1 MYRCHDEARSG
12 LIASRRSARLACLP
26 PEQRLWRQVDRSG
39 ARDRRLR
46 LCPAPGAPFGG
57 SVQSVMNWRPYGPLS
72 KREIRCRRL
81 SYRFSPPIP
90 ARLNRFQRML
100 WRLQR
105 LFLGDTQHKRVQPW
119 RSDARETA

>member
-1 MYRCHDEARSG
+1 MKPGQDSLPVADPRGWR
-12 LIASRRSARLACLP
+12 ASLPSNAC
-26 PEQRLWRQVDRSG
+26 G
-39 ARDRRLR
+39 ARWTDREPVTEDYA
-46 LCPAPGAPFGG
+46 CVPHPGAPFGG

>member
-1 MYRCHDEARSG
+1 VTEDY
-12 LIASRRSARLACLP
+12 ACVP
-26 PEQRLWRQVDRSG
+26 H
-39 ARDRRLR
+39 
-46 LCPAPGAPFGG
+46 PGAPFRG

-119 RSDARETA
+119 RSDAREKA